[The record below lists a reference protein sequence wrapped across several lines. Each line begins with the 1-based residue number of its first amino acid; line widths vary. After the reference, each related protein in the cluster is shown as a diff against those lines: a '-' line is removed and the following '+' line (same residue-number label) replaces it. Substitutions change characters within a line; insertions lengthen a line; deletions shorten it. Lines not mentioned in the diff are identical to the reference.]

1 MAEDSRDLFRQ
12 FIDKFQDELKG
23 MGHVNLIISGKTG
36 VGKSTL
42 LNAAFREDLAA
53 TGVGEPV
60 TPEIRMYQDSKK
72 QYPLRIYDTM
82 GLELSAERQEY
93 AIQQIHELCEKKKAT
108 GNMDE
113 AIHVMWY
120 CVHGIPNF
128 P

>member
-82 GLELSAERQEY
+82 ALSLAQKDRNMLFSRFMNCVRRKRQQV
-93 AIQQIHELCEKKKAT
+93 IWMKPS
-108 GNMDE
+108 M
-113 AIHVMWY
+113 
-120 CVHGIPNF
+120 
-128 P
+128 